1 MTHTSPSAWSFEE
14 RTISA
19 AGHRV
24 RLLCA
29 GTGPRVVLLCHGFP
43 GLAFGFRHQL
53 RALAEAGFLAIAPD
67 MLGYGGTDAPLEV
80 SAYAEPSVTAFLIGI
95 LDALRVEKAVVV
107 GHDFGAP
114 AAWNL
119 ALAAP
124 SRVAGLALLS
134 APYEPRRARE
144 RPTETFARLS
154 RSHFLH
160 LHYFQEPGVAER
172 ELDAAPGVFLQ
183 RLYWALSG
191 GFRYLDVWKHPS
203 EGRGYLDV
211 LPEAPPLPWPWLTR
225 EDFEV
230 IHRTFARTG
239 FRGGLSWY
247 RAMDLDWIAQAEK
260 PEGRVLS
267 MPLLF
272 LAGARDPVVEMR
284 GPSAL
289 ARMQAHAADVRSVH
303 LIEGA
308 GHWVQSEAADE
319 VSRRLVAFARDVG

>member
-1 MTHTSPSAWSFEE
+1 MTHGASCGSLDE

-24 RLLCA
+24 RLLSA
-29 GTGPRVVLLCHGFP
+29 GKGTRVVLLCHGFP

-53 RALAEAGFLAIAPD
+53 RALADAGFLAVAPD
-67 MLGYGGTDAPLEV
+67 MLGYGGTDAPLEA

-95 LDALRVEKAVVV
+95 LDVLGVESAIVV

-114 AAWNL
+114 SAWNL

-154 RSHFLH
+154 QSHFLH
-160 LHYFQEPGVAER
+160 LHYFQQPGVAER
-172 ELDAAPGVFLQ
+172 ELDAQPGVFLQ

-203 EGRGYLDV
+203 AGRGYLDV
-211 LPEAPPLPWPWLTR
+211 LPEAPPLPWPWLAR
-225 EDFEV
+225 DDFDV

-247 RAMDLDWIAQAEK
+247 RAMDLDWLAQAEK
-260 PEGRVLS
+260 PEGRVLP

-289 ARMQAHAADVRSVH
+289 ARMQSHAADVRGVH

-319 VSRRLVAFARDVG
+319 VSRRLVAFSRDVG